1 MSSPIRPIRPGPVSS
16 LSTFAEGGLRAVY
29 TATNKNA
36 FDTAFSEFFAR
47 NVEVTLNGKKVDSAH
62 FKQELW
68 NEKHNER
75 RGTVTYL
82 GIVEYDKDK
91 KPANVRVIV
100 ISTCV
105 RMSYS
110 R

>member
-1 MSSPIRPIRPGPVSS
+1 MSSSIRPGPVSS

-29 TATNKNA
+29 TATNRNN
-36 FDTAFSEFFAR
+36 FETAFGEFFAR
-47 NVEVTLNGKKVDSAH
+47 NVEVTLNGKKVDSEH

-100 ISTCV
+100 TTYRSNIL
-105 RMSYS
+105 YS